1 MLSLMKKFLPLVLMT
16 GMIFSASCAKKL
28 CLSPAR
34 SAQELF
40 KQYQTQTRPPVSAGF
55 SAVSSTGFFSGEI
68 YLEKREKLSA
78 LVYGYLAIGQPL
90 FQLSLD
96 NDAFLYL
103 DFSAR
108 AAYSNRQDW
117 LKDFETRSSL
127 GPEQETIQFLAR
139 ALKAL
144 AGEIAPEPGSA
155 VGEGNLFRV
164 RETLQ
169 PGNEVEYVFKKSP
182 LRLLEIN
189 QKGAQAFSAQFSY
202 SEDCWFPNQIKATN
216 GGFKLQI
223 AFSQLTCP
231 ETHKPEI
238 SFQPPPGFRQILVP

>member
-1 MLSLMKKFLPLVLMT
+1 MLSLMNIFWGPVLMA
-16 GMIFSASCAKKL
+16 GMIFSAGCATRL
-28 CLSPAR
+28 CLAPAL
-34 SAQELF
+34 SARELLA
-40 KQYQTQTRPPVSAGF
+40 QYQTQTRLPVSAGF

-108 AAYSNRQDW
+108 AAYSNRKDW

-144 AGEIAPEPGSA
+144 AGEIKPKPENAILDGK
-155 VGEGNLFRV
+155 VLRV
-164 RETLQ
+164 SETLE
-169 PGNEVEYVFKKSP
+169 PGNEVEYVFKKAP

-189 QKGAQAFSAQFSY
+189 QKGAAAFSAQFSY
-202 SEDCWFPNQIKATN
+202 RDPCWFPSRLKAQN
-216 GGFKLQI
+216 AEFNLQI
-223 AFSQLTCP
+223 TFSQLTCP
-231 ETHKPEI
+231 ETRKPDL